1 MLTIHLLN
9 PLYGDLFLFSL
20 YTMVKGAHKG
30 KRLGRK
36 ARVARKGRKSGNT
49 PEYASCSVK
58 ATLVPSGST
67 SFSVNTLYNKINTQ
81 LSDFTRANSI
91 ASNYQHFRMS
101 KIAITFLP
109 TIDTVQSAGGVSKV
123 YLYYMIDKSGSLA
136 TNSTLEA
143 LKQMGARP
151 KVLDEKPITVA
162 WAPSVLTDQL
172 TSSPVLASQP
182 AAYKVAPWLS
192 TQSFTGNP
200 GAYVGSSVDHFG
212 LYWYAYSLN
221 GGTTVQYNVEIEVQ
235 FQFKKPLLVLT
246 TSSYNAIPCVIPIRD
261 NSSDGIADGRDR
273 GTAEVSVP

>member
-1 MLTIHLLN
+1 MAKRSAR
-9 PLYGDLFLFSL
+9 G
-20 YTMVKGAHKG
+20 G
-30 KRLGRK
+30 K
-36 ARVARKGRKSGNT
+36 AKSGGRGKKGGSNT
-49 PEYASCSVK
+49 PEYASCSCK
-58 ATLVPSGST
+58 ASIVPSGAT
-67 SFSVNTLYNKINTQ
+67 SYSVNTLYNKINTQ
-81 LSDFTRANSI
+81 LTDFQRANSI

-101 KIAITFLP
+101 KISITFLP

-123 YLYYMIDKSGSLA
+123 YLYYMVDKSGSIA

-151 KVLDEKPITVA
+151 KTLDEKPITVS
-162 WAPSVLTDQL
+162 WRPSVLNNVL
-172 TSSPVLASQP
+172 TATPAGSSAPGQ
-182 AAYKVAPWLS
+182 YKISPWLS
-192 TQSFTGNP
+192 TQNSVGNP
-200 GAYVGSSVDHFG
+200 GAYTGSVVDHLG

-246 TSSYNAIPCVIPIRD
+246 SSSYNAIPSVIPIRD